1 MSESISKS
9 RWVAGFEPWHL
20 DALQFRAREA
30 RIFSKI
36 DRKADAQA
44 KAVQLGTAFTGFS
57 EKGIIGCAGILPIW
71 KGVGHAWVVMGKD
84 YKSHRIWVHKQ
95 VVNHMNKIIAGMQFQ
110 RVEATV
116 SCDFIT
122 GVQWLERM
130 GFELEGKKRKY
141 GPDGKDH
148 YSYAR
153 IME

>member
-1 MSESISKS
+1 MSESISKT
-9 RWVAGFEPWHL
+9 RWVTGFEPWHL
-20 DALQFRAREA
+20 DALNFRAREA
-30 RIFSKI
+30 RIFKKI
-36 DRKADAQA
+36 DRSADAQV
-44 KAVQLGTAFTGFS
+44 KAMQRGTAFTGFS
-57 EKGIIGCAGILPIW
+57 EQGIIGCAGIVPVW
-71 KGVGHAWVVMGKD
+71 RGVGHAWVVLGGN
-84 YKSHRIWVHKQ
+84 YKTHRIWVHKQ
-95 VVNHMNKIIAGMQFQ
+95 VVGYLDKIIVGMNLK

-116 SCDFIT
+116 SCDFIA

>member
-84 YKSHRIWVHKQ
+84 YK
-95 VVNHMNKIIAGMQFQ
+95 IIAGMQFK